1 MILKPFYKI
10 TPNEWLLT
18 TNPDVA
24 AARRKALDYPE
35 LDEQNIEEYVRQW
48 VLKELIENY
57 GYPKEWLGER
67 IVVEETVQ
75 MGSTQKEA
83 DISIKNER
91 YKTFIYIET
100 KKASISNIEFETAEK
115 QLMTYLSSTHTAT
128 VGMITN
134 GRVIRV
140 LVKKIDPNDF
150 DYIPDIPSY
159 DQRGLRQKSKL
170 ILEVTPDMVKSG
182 RKTGLTPI
190 TEKYE
195 DLLFKCHSA
204 IRDIDGLH
212 ADEALDELSKLIYAK
227 IYDERI
233 TVNSPQGTS
242 FRFQIYGA
250 GNTEEIASN
259 IRDLYN
265 EAKDKDLEIYSQR
278 IPNYERSRG
287 VFKQQIRLS
296 SNALVKV
303 VEVLQ
308 SYSLLDSKGD
318 IKGRAFQKVLAPAI
332 RAGMGQ
338 YFTPD
343 EAVKL
348 AVGIISPN
356 VNDLILDPFC
366 GSGHFLTS
374 CLEAVKKDYEQG
386 KIDEYSFHQ
395 FKFFHLHGI
404 EKSERMV
411 RIAMCDMLLQDD
423 GHSNIRCTDALL
435 SFDNYPDI
443 KALGGEENNDPQ
455 VFSVVLTNPPFGSLM
470 GGEIGNI
477 LGRFELGKGKKSL
490 PLEILGF
497 ERCFQFLKEGGRLA
511 IVLQDGVLTD
521 TTHDY
526 VRTWA
531 HEQGELVAVISLPEH
546 TFTPYGANPKTSL
559 VFFRKYKHNEKPK
572 KGLSKF
578 MESEDTT
585 TKKEKKGVFFA
596 KIDDIGYDATGRT
609 KGVSDVPKVIK
620 AFHEL
625 RGW

>member
-1 MILKPFYKI
+1 MKLNPYYKI
-10 TPNEWLLT
+10 NPKEWILT
-18 TNPDVA
+18 NNPDISVA
-24 AARRKALDYPE
+24 RKKAIENPE
-35 LDEQNIEEYVRQW
+35 MDEKQIEEYVRQW
-48 VLKELIENY
+48 ILKELIETY

-75 MGSTQKEA
+75 MATMEKQA

-91 YKTFIYIET
+91 HKTFLYIET
-100 KKASISNIEFETAEK
+100 KNASTTNIEYEKAEK
-115 QLMTYLSSTHTAT
+115 QLMGYLSSTHTAT

-134 GRVIRV
+134 GKTTKS

-150 DYIPDIPSY
+150 DYIPDIPNY
-159 DQRGLRQKSKL
+159 DQKGLKQKSKL
-170 ILEVTPDMVKSG
+170 VLDLTPEMVKG
-182 RKTGLTPI
+182 GKKTGLTPI

-195 DLLFKCHSA
+195 DILFKCHSA

-212 ADEALDELSKLIYAK
+212 SDEALDELSKLIYAK
-227 IYDERI
+227 IYDERA
-233 TVNSPQGTS
+233 TVNSKKGTA

-259 IRDLYN
+259 IRDIYN
-265 EAKDKDLEIYSQR
+265 EAKEKDLQIYSQR
-278 IPNYERSRG
+278 IPGYERSRG

-303 VEVLQ
+303 VEILQ
-308 SYSLLDSKGD
+308 NYSFLDSKGD
-318 IKGRAFQKVLAPAI
+318 IKGRAFQKVLGPAI

-343 EAVKL
+343 EVVKL
-348 AVGIISPN
+348 AVGIVKPE
-356 VNDLILDPFC
+356 VKDLILDPFC

-374 CLEAVKKDYEQG
+374 ALEEVKKDFEAG
-386 KIDEYSFHQ
+386 KITDYNLHQ

-443 KALGGEENNDPQ
+443 KALGGEENASPE
-455 VFSVVLTNPPFGSLM
+455 VFDIVLTNPPFGSLM

-477 LGRFELGKGKKSL
+477 LRRFELGKGKKSL
-490 PLEILGF
+490 PLEILGL
-497 ERCFQFLKEGGRLA
+497 ERCFHFLKPGGKLA

-521 TTHDY
+521 TGHSY
-526 VRTWA
+526 VREWT
-531 HEQGELVAVISLPEH
+531 HNQGELIAVVSLPEH
-546 TFTPYGANPKTSL
+546 TFTPYGASPKTSL
-559 VFFRKYKHNEKPK
+559 VFFRKYTKEKLPK
-572 KGLSKF
+572 KGLAKYTDSQQKK
-578 MESEDTT
+578 MENRQ
-585 TKKEKKGVFFA
+585 VFFA
-596 KIDDIGYDATGRT
+596 KLEDIGYDATGRE
-609 KGVSDVPKVIK
+609 KGKSEVQEIITQFNKEK
-620 AFHEL
+620 
-625 RGW
+625 GW

>member
-1 MILKPFYKI
+1 MKIKPFYKI
-10 TPNEWLLT
+10 SPDKWILT
-18 TNPDVA
+18 SNPDVS
-24 AARRKALDYPE
+24 AARKKALENPK
-35 LDEQNIEEYVRQW
+35 LDERQVEEYVRQW
-48 VLKELIENY
+48 VLRELIETY
-57 GYPKEWLGER
+57 GYPKEWIGER

-75 MGSTQKEA
+75 MATMEKQA

-91 YKTFIYIET
+91 HKTFLYIET
-100 KKASISNIEFETAEK
+100 KNAGVSQIDFDKAEK
-115 QLMTYLSSTHTAT
+115 QLMGYLSSTHTAT
-128 VGMITN
+128 VGMITSAK
-134 GRVIRV
+134 VSKC

-159 DQRGLRQKSKL
+159 DQKGLRQKSKL
-170 ILEVTPDMVKSG
+170 VRELTPEMIKSG

-195 DLLFKCHSA
+195 DVLFKCHSA
-204 IRDIDGLH
+204 IRDIDGSH
-212 ADEALDELSKLIYAK
+212 ADEALDELSKIIYSK
-227 IYDERI
+227 IYDERTTI
-233 TVNSPQGTS
+233 DAGKGAS

-259 IRDLYN
+259 IRDLYK
-265 EAKDKDLEIYSQR
+265 EATEKDLSRYSQR
-278 IPNYERSRG
+278 IPGYERSRG

-303 VEVLQ
+303 VEILQ
-308 SYSLLDSKGD
+308 NYSFLDSKGD
-318 IKGRAFQKVLAPAI
+318 IKGRAFQKVLGPAI

-343 EAVKL
+343 EVVKL
-348 AVGIISPN
+348 AVGIIKPQVS
-356 VNDLILDPFC
+356 DLILDPFC

-374 CLEAVKKDYEQG
+374 ALEEVKKDYEAG

-411 RIAMCDMLLQDD
+411 RIAMSDMLLQDD

-443 KALGGEENNDPQ
+443 KALGGEENSDPQ
-455 VFSVVLTNPPFGSLM
+455 VFDIVLTNPPFGSLM

-477 LGRFELGKGKKSL
+477 IGRFELGKGKKSL
-490 PLEILGF
+490 PLEILGL
-497 ERCFQFLKEGGRLA
+497 ERCFQFLKPGGRMA

-521 TTHDY
+521 SSHAH
-526 VRTWA
+526 VREWV
-531 HEQGELVAVISLPEH
+531 HNQGELVAVISLPDH
-546 TFTPYGANPKTSL
+546 TFTPYGASPKTSL
-559 VFFRKYKHNEKPK
+559 VFFRKYPDGK
-572 KGLSKF
+572 
-578 MESEDTT
+578 
-585 TKKEKKGVFFA
+585 KKESGKPVFFA
-596 KIDDIGYDATGRT
+596 RIEDIGYDATGRV
-609 KGVSDVPKVIK
+609 KGKSEIPETIK
-620 AFHEL
+620 LFHKE

>member
-1 MILKPFYKI
+1 MRIKPFYKI
-10 TPNEWLLT
+10 NPNEWILT
-18 TNPDVA
+18 SNPDIA
-24 AARRKALDYPE
+24 FAKKKALENPK
-35 LDEQNIEEYVRQW
+35 LDENDIEEYVRQW
-48 VLKELIENY
+48 VLRELIETY
-57 GYPKEWLGER
+57 SYPEEWLGER

-75 MGSTQKEA
+75 MATMEKQA

-91 YKTFIYIET
+91 HKTFLFIET
-100 KKASISNIEFETAEK
+100 KNSGISKPEFDKAEK
-115 QLMTYLSSTHTAT
+115 QLMGYLSSTHTAT
-128 VGMITN
+128 VGMITD
-134 GRVIRV
+134 GKVV
-140 LVKKIDPNDF
+140 KCLVKKIDPNDF

-159 DQRGLRQKSKL
+159 DQKGLRNKTKL
-170 ILEVTPDMVKSG
+170 ILEITPEMIRGG

-195 DLLFKCHSA
+195 DILFKCHSA

-227 IYDERI
+227 IYDERTTI
-233 TVNSPQGTS
+233 ESKKGTS

-265 EAKDKDLEIYSQR
+265 EAKEKDLTIYSQR
-278 IPNYERSRG
+278 IPGYERSRG

-296 SNALVKV
+296 SNALVRV
-303 VEVLQ
+303 VEILQ
-308 SYSLLDSKGD
+308 NYSFIDSKGD
-318 IKGRAFQKVLAPAI
+318 IKGRAFQKVLGSAI

-343 EAVKL
+343 EVVKL
-348 AVGIISPN
+348 AVGIIKPT
-356 VNDLILDPFC
+356 VKDLILDPFC

-374 CLEAVKKDYEQG
+374 SLEFVKQIYDSKEITD
-386 KIDEYSFHQ
+386 YSFHQ

-443 KALGGEENNDPQ
+443 KALGGEKNEDPQ
-455 VFSVVLTNPPFGSLM
+455 VFNIVLTNPPFGSLM

-490 PLEILGF
+490 PLEIMGL
-497 ERCFQFLKEGGRLA
+497 ERCFQFLKPGGKFA

-521 TTHDY
+521 ISHEY
-526 VRTWA
+526 VRAWA
-531 HEQGELVAVISLPEH
+531 HQQGELIAVVSLPEH
-546 TFTPYGANPKTSL
+546 TFTPYGASPKTSL
-559 VFFRKYKHNEKPK
+559 VFFRKYEKGENPEKLKNK
-572 KGLSKF
+572 KP
-578 MESEDTT
+578 
-585 TKKEKKGVFFA
+585 VFFA
-596 KIDDIGYDATGRT
+596 KLEDIGYDATGRS
-609 KGVSDVPKVIK
+609 KGKSEIK
-620 AFHEL
+620 KIIDKFNEL
-625 RGW
+625 KGW

>member
-1 MILKPFYKI
+1 MKIKTFYNI
-10 TPNEWLLT
+10 NPSEWLLT
-18 TNPDVA
+18 TNPDIA
-24 AARRKALDYPE
+24 IAKKKALANPK
-35 LDEQNIEEYVRQW
+35 LDEKDIEEYVRQW
-48 VLKELIENY
+48 VLKEIIETY

-75 MGSTQKEA
+75 MATMEKQA

-91 YKTFIYIET
+91 HKTFLFIET
-100 KKASISNIEFETAEK
+100 KNSAINKLEFEKAER
-115 QLMTYLSSTHTAT
+115 QLMGYLSSTHTAT

-134 GRVIRV
+134 GKVTKC

-150 DYIPDIPSY
+150 DYIADIPEY
-159 DQRGLRQKSKL
+159 DKKGLRQKTKL
-170 ILEVTPDMVKSG
+170 ILEITPEMAKNG

-190 TEKYE
+190 TEKYD

-227 IYDERI
+227 IYDERL
-233 TVNSPQGTS
+233 TVESKKGTS

-265 EAKDKDLEIYSQR
+265 EAKEKDLLIYSQR

-296 SNALVKV
+296 SNALVRV
-303 VEVLQ
+303 VEILQ
-308 SYSLLDSKGD
+308 DYSFLDSKGD
-318 IKGRAFQKVLAPAI
+318 IKGRAFQKVLGSAI

-343 EAVKL
+343 EVVKL
-348 AVGIISPN
+348 AIGIVKPSAK
-356 VNDLILDPFC
+356 DLILDPFC

-374 CLEAVKKDYEQG
+374 ALESVKEDYEKK
-386 KIDEYSFHQ
+386 KISDYSFHQ

-443 KALGGEENNDPQ
+443 KALGGDENEDPQ
-455 VFSVVLTNPPFGSLM
+455 VFNLVLTNPPFGSLM

-490 PLEILGF
+490 PLEVLGL
-497 ERCFQFLKEGGRLA
+497 ERCFQFLRPGGKLA

-521 TTHDY
+521 VNHSH
-526 VRTWA
+526 VRNWV
-531 HEQGELVAVISLPEH
+531 HQQGELVEVISLQEH
-546 TFTPYGANPKTSL
+546 TFTPYGASPKTSIL
-559 VFFRKYKHNEKPK
+559 FFRKYEKRENPNK
-572 KGLSKF
+572 KKNI
-578 MESEDTT
+578 
-585 TKKEKKGVFFA
+585 KPVFFA
-596 KIDDIGYDATGRT
+596 KLEDIGYDATGRP
-609 KGVSDVPKVIK
+609 KGKSEVNEIINKFNEI
-620 AFHEL
+620 

>member
-1 MILKPFYKI
+1 MQQDKMKLRPYYKI
-10 TPNEWLLT
+10 HPNEWLLV

-24 AARRKALDYPE
+24 VARKKALENPK
-35 LDEQNIEEYVRQW
+35 LDEYDIEEYVRQW
-48 VLKELIENY
+48 ILKELIDIY
-57 GYPKEWLGER
+57 KYPIEWLGER

-75 MGSTQKEA
+75 MATMEKQA

-91 YKTFIYIET
+91 YKTFLYIET
-100 KKASISNIEFETAEK
+100 KKSSIVGVEYDKAER
-115 QLMTYLSSTHTAT
+115 QLMGYLSSTHTAT

-134 GRVIRV
+134 GKRTKV

-150 DYIPDIPSY
+150 DYITDIPSY
-159 DQRGLRQKSKL
+159 DQKGLRQKSKL
-170 ILEVTPDMVKSG
+170 ILELTPELIKEG

-195 DLLFKCHSA
+195 DLLFDCHSI
-204 IRDIDGLH
+204 IRDIDGVH

-227 IYDERI
+227 IYDERTTI
-233 TVNSPQGTS
+233 NLTQGTS

-278 IPNYERSRG
+278 IPSYERSRG

-303 VEVLQ
+303 VETLQ
-308 SYSLLDSKGD
+308 NYSFLDSKGD

-343 EAVKL
+343 EVVKL
-348 AVGIISPN
+348 AVGIIRPT
-356 VNDLILDPFC
+356 VTDLILDPFC

-374 CLEAVKKDYEQG
+374 CLEVIRRDYEN
-386 KIDEYSFHQ
+386 KSITDYSYHQ

-411 RIAMCDMLLQDD
+411 RIAMCDMLMQDD
-423 GHSNIRCTDALL
+423 GHSNIRCTDAFL

-443 KALGGEENNDPQ
+443 KALGGQDNNDPQ
-455 VFSVVLTNPPFGSLM
+455 VFKLILTNPPFGSLM
-470 GGEIGNI
+470 GGGD
-477 LGRFELGKGKKSL
+477 RK
-490 PLEILGF
+490 
-497 ERCFQFLKEGGRLA
+497 
-511 IVLQDGVLTD
+511 
-521 TTHDY
+521 Y
-526 VRTWA
+526 
-531 HEQGELVAVISLPEH
+531 
-546 TFTPYGANPKTSL
+546 
-559 VFFRKYKHNEKPK
+559 FRK
-572 KGLSKF
+572 
-578 MESEDTT
+578 
-585 TKKEKKGVFFA
+585 
-596 KIDDIGYDATGRT
+596 I
-609 KGVSDVPKVIK
+609 
-620 AFHEL
+620 
-625 RGW
+625 